1 MAAKKD
7 ARKELVDFIDKKAF
21 NKILKASPD
30 DYDGKEKETVE
41 EVIKKTKNEQKKF
54 HDYKSAEEVKK
65 NFMSNVHSKA
75 AKKLNKEIEQL
86 GLPTLP
92 QLKDEFEKL
101 AEKLEV

>member
-30 DYDGKEKETVE
+30 SYEGKEKETVE

-54 HDYKSAEEVKK
+54 HDYKSAEEIKK
-65 NFMSNVHSKA
+65 NFM
-75 AKKLNKEIEQL
+75 
-86 GLPTLP
+86 
-92 QLKDEFEKL
+92 
-101 AEKLEV
+101 

>member
-7 ARKELVDFIDKKAF
+7 AWKELVNFIDKKAF
-21 NKILKASPD
+21 NKILKALPD

-75 AKKLNKEIEQL
+75 AKKLDKEIEQL